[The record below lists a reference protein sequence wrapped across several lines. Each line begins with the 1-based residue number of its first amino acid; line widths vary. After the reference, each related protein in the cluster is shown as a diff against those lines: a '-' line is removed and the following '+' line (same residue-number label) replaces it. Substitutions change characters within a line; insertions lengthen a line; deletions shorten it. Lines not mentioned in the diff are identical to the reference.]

1 MVEILAYCA
10 AGLAALAALYVILS
24 PDILRAALGL
34 IVVLLALAGVYACLG
49 AYFLAAVQ
57 VIVYAGAIMV
67 LFLFAIMVLKSRREP
82 AAETAGAGLYRL
94 AAWLVGAVL
103 FGGLAAA
110 GGVSLGGGMR
120 KLAGGHAATRELV
133 QTLFREYVLA
143 FELVGVLLFVTL
155 VAVMVLAAKDKAS

>member
-10 AGLAALAALYVILS
+10 AGLAALTALYVVLS
-24 PDILRAALGL
+24 RDILRAALGL
-34 IVVLLALAGVYACLG
+34 IVMLLALAGIYACLG

-57 VIVYAGAIMV
+57 VIVYAGAVMV

-82 AAETAGAGLYRL
+82 ESETAGAGLYRL

-110 GGVSLGGGMR
+110 GGVSLGGAMR
-120 KLAGGHAATRELV
+120 QLGGSPAATRDLV
-133 QTLFREYVLA
+133 QMLFREYVLA

-155 VAVMVLAAKDKAS
+155 VAVMVLAAKDKSS